1 MDNITNAAVLEY
13 QRIRIDALEK
23 KVKENADLEQIFI
36 NLQYC
41 IKEYDFR
48 ESTKDEFITRIIDI
62 IDTK

>member
-23 KVKENADLEQIFI
+23 KVKENADLEQIII

-41 IKEYDFR
+41 IKEYDLR